1 MEKTVKRKTYTYT
14 NPDGTTQTAKVLRQ
28 QGIDLD
34 EAWIV
39 GDGPGSSIY
48 LPEGDSLGREHLLTN
63 AGVMEAQAFEKLNR
77 ARFIR
82 AAVELF
88 DEETKEAEAKRE
100 RERNEALAVKLF
112 NTFQG
117 PGVKPFNRF
126 TDLLYKADW
135 LNVAKA
141 ARTHI
146 ESEAAGE

>member
-1 MEKTVKRKTYTYT
+1 MRSKTYTYT
-14 NPDGTTQTAKVLRQ
+14 NPDGTTQTAKVLRKRDT
-28 QGIDLD
+28 DLD

-39 GDGPGSSIY
+39 GDGRTGGPVY
-48 LPEGDSLGREHLLTN
+48 LPVGDSSGRATLLTN
-63 AGVMEAQAFEKLNR
+63 ADVIEEQAFEKLNR

-100 RERNEALAVKLF
+100 REHNKALALTLY

-117 PGVKPFNRF
+117 PSGEPREHF
-126 TDLLYKADW
+126 DYILYKEDW
-135 LNVAKA
+135 LNCAKA
-141 ARTHI
+141 ARKHI